1 MSASTTWNAS
11 VNRHAGATLRLA
23 AMVVGN
29 VCGLPD
35 DDECDPEKQRV
46 MALAAKD
53 EHDALVAALEAREAE
68 VKWLRGRRAWHR
80 AVDAASLSDTCK
92 HWLLT
97 RGFGKSGPCNRCIAW
112 LSANPEPTPPE
123 GVEP

>member
-1 MSASTTWNAS
+1 MCASTTWNARI
-11 VNRHAGATLRLA
+11 NRHAGATLRLA

-53 EHDALVAALEAREAE
+53 EHDALVASLEARDSRAAELEAA
-68 VKWLRGRRAWHR
+68 LRNL
-80 AVDAASLSDTCK
+80 VETMPDPDSPASLSTYREQLRAA
-92 HWLLT
+92 LLLLAK
-97 RGFGKSGPCNRCIAW
+97 GG
-112 LSANPEPTPPE
+112 
-123 GVEP
+123 

>member
-11 VNRHAGATLRLA
+11 INRHAGATLRLA

-53 EHDALVAALEAREAE
+53 EYDALVAALEAREAE
-68 VKWLRGRRAWHR
+68 VRYLRARMAWMAARADLGNRTGGHGLRDYIDWL
-80 AVDAASLSDTCK
+80 D
-92 HWLLT
+92 
-97 RGFGKSGPCNRCIAW
+97 
-112 LSANPEPTPPE
+112 ANPEPQPPP

>member
-1 MSASTTWNAS
+1 
-11 VNRHAGATLRLA
+11 
-23 AMVVGN
+23 MVVGN

-53 EHDALVAALEAREAE
+53 EYDALVAALEAREAE
-68 VKWLRGRRAWHR
+68 VRYLRKWKAWLRSIPGATPIKCFAELAMSGGTPDACCGCSETL
-80 AVDAASLSDTCK
+80 AV
-92 HWLLT
+92 H
-97 RGFGKSGPCNRCIAW
+97 
-112 LSANPEPTPPE
+112 PEPQPPE